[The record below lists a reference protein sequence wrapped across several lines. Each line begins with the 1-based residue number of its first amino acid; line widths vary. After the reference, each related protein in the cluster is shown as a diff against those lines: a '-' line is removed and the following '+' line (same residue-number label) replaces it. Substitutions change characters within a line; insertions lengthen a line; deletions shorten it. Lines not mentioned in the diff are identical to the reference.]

1 MAYYKCGS
9 IHPTQNSNV
18 VVDTASGSIANFNT
32 QLSLPL
38 IETIFGVSATQETG
52 TPSPTD
58 PKIISGV
65 SSISANI
72 NGNTSVIQLGNT
84 YYGGEFVQKGNKRQ
98 FIATFGMSDMGD
110 LMYWYPSKTT
120 THLFLISSLR
130 NVIKLV
136 KKDGDSQYVGPA
148 WWNGMCDSY
157 KMVSNRSPSHLNN
170 FEMDLYTHH
179 DTGSLVD
186 GLIYFRDDRYT
197 ISQIDDL
204 AGFLAGQKIV
214 YELATPTIID
224 LPDSTPFKTIA
235 GTNNISCDTGN
246 TSVKFRK
253 IQTTG

>member
-1 MAYYKCGS
+1 MAYYKCGR

-18 VVDTASGSIANFNT
+18 VVDTASGSVANFNT

-38 IETIFGVSATQETG
+38 IETRFGVSATQEAG

-58 PKIISGV
+58 PKTISGV
-65 SSISANI
+65 SSINANI

-136 KKDGDSQYVGPA
+136 KKDDDPSYISPA
-148 WWNGMCDSY
+148 WWNGMCSCY
-157 KMVSNRSPSHLNN
+157 KMVSNRSPSRLNN
-170 FEMDLYTHH
+170 YEMDLYTHH
-179 DTGSLVD
+179 DTGAMVD
-186 GLIYFRDDRYT
+186 GLIFFRDDRYT
-197 ISQIDDL
+197 VSQVDDL
-204 AGFLAGQKIV
+204 AGHLAGQKII
-214 YELATPTIID
+214 YELATPTVID
-224 LPDSTPFKTIA
+224 LPDGTPFKSLP
-235 GTNNISCDTGN
+235 GVNNIFADTGD
-246 TSVKFRK
+246 TSLQFHK
-253 IQTTG
+253 IG